1 MKSKKN
7 IKYGFILIVLIALY
21 IAFIVITGL
30 LDDKGKEP
38 EITAPSSVLEVSV
51 EDKEDVLLNG
61 IKANDDEDGNIS
73 DKVFIESISAF
84 DDNKQRTVTYAVF
97 DSDDHLVRTT
107 RQIKYSDYTAPVFD
121 IDEALCYY
129 YYLSSNE
136 EYKNFVSAESCVD
149 GDLSSKITVEKNYY
163 KDNVHYV
170 DYSVTDSCG
179 TKESLTL
186 KADELNKNPNV
197 EITLKKYL
205 KRVKKGTTITE
216 IAPRSNMEE
225 IKVMDMV
232 DDTLKAEVEVTHNYN
247 PDVPGTYEFIYRLS
261 KSNGDYGYTKLVVIV
276 EE

>member
-21 IAFIVITGL
+21 IAFIVMTGL
-30 LDDKGKEP
+30 LGDKGKEP
-38 EITAPSSVLEVSV
+38 EIIAPSSVLEVSV
-51 EDKEDVLLNG
+51 EDKEDVLLKG
-61 IKANDDEDGNIS
+61 IKATDDEDGNIS
-73 DKVFIESISAF
+73 DKVFIESFSAF

>member
-21 IAFIVITGL
+21 IAFIVMTGL
-30 LDDKGKEP
+30 LGDKGKEP

-51 EDKEDVLLNG
+51 EDKEDVLLKG

>member
-30 LDDKGKEP
+30 LGDKGKEP

-51 EDKEDVLLNG
+51 EDKEDVLLKG

>member
-21 IAFIVITGL
+21 IAFIVMTGL
-30 LDDKGKEP
+30 LGDKGKEP
-38 EITAPSSVLEVSV
+38 EITAPGSVLEVSV
-51 EDKEDVLLNG
+51 EDKEDVLLKG

>member
-21 IAFIVITGL
+21 IAFIVMTGL
-30 LDDKGKEP
+30 LGDKGKEP

-51 EDKEDVLLNG
+51 EDKEDFLLKG

>member
-21 IAFIVITGL
+21 IAFIVMTGL
-30 LDDKGKEP
+30 LGDKGKEP

-51 EDKEDVLLNG
+51 EDKEDVLLKG
-61 IKANDDEDGNIS
+61 IKATDDEDGNIS

>member
-21 IAFIVITGL
+21 IAFIVMTGL
-30 LDDKGKEP
+30 LGDKGKEP
-38 EITAPSSVLEVSV
+38 EIIAPSSVLEVSV
-51 EDKEDVLLNG
+51 EDKEDVLLKG

>member
-30 LDDKGKEP
+30 LGDKGKEP
-38 EITAPSSVLEVSV
+38 EITAPGSVLEVSV
-51 EDKEDVLLNG
+51 EDKEDVLLKG
-61 IKANDDEDGNIS
+61 IKATDDEDGNIS

>member
-21 IAFIVITGL
+21 IAFIVMTGL
-30 LDDKGKEP
+30 LGDKGKEP

-51 EDKEDVLLNG
+51 EDKEDVLLKG

-107 RQIKYSDYTAPVFD
+107 RQIKYSDYTVPVFD

>member
-21 IAFIVITGL
+21 IAFIVMTGL
-30 LDDKGKEP
+30 LGDKGKEP

-51 EDKEDVLLNG
+51 EDKEDVLLKG

-170 DYSVTDSCG
+170 DYSVTVSCG

>member
-38 EITAPSSVLEVSV
+38 EITAPGSVLEVSV
-51 EDKEDVLLNG
+51 EDKEDVLLKG

>member
-30 LDDKGKEP
+30 LGDKGKEP

-51 EDKEDVLLNG
+51 EDKEDVLLKG
-61 IKANDDEDGNIS
+61 IKATDDEDGNIS

>member
-21 IAFIVITGL
+21 IAFIVMTGL
-30 LDDKGKEP
+30 LGDKGKEP
-38 EITAPSSVLEVSV
+38 KITAPSSVLEVSV
-51 EDKEDVLLNG
+51 EDKEDVLLKG
-61 IKANDDEDGNIS
+61 IKATDDEDGNIS

-84 DDNKQRTVTYAVF
+84 DDNIQRTVTYAVF

>member
-1 MKSKKN
+1 
-7 IKYGFILIVLIALY
+7 
-21 IAFIVITGL
+21 
-30 LDDKGKEP
+30 
-38 EITAPSSVLEVSV
+38 
-51 EDKEDVLLNG
+51 
-61 IKANDDEDGNIS
+61 
-73 DKVFIESISAF
+73 
-84 DDNKQRTVTYAVF
+84 TYAVF

>member
-21 IAFIVITGL
+21 IAFIVMTGFL
-30 LDDKGKEP
+30 GDKGKEP

-51 EDKEDVLLNG
+51 EDKEDVLLKG

>member
-51 EDKEDVLLNG
+51 EDKEDVLLKG